1 MSGRLLRALT
11 GVCAMLL
18 AVLAVGAGPARAAGP
33 MPFFQ
38 LPFPCG
44 ETWRLATYAGHD
56 DYDIDMTY
64 TGGGSNG
71 RMILAAAGGTIS
83 AGWSSGGG
91 GNYAVIDHG
100 GGWRTTYMHMLQ
112 PATHTSGWVDGGT
125 PIGWV
130 GNTGN
135 STGPHLHFE
144 VTRDGGKTEAY
155 FNGSA
160 SGITSDGSAST
171 GPIYVNGPVS
181 PARNVTSS
189 NCNGGQQV
197 YEAHSAN
204 GWRMLPV
211 SGGYG
216 PVTATATAAIAVGST
231 KIIYS
236 VKGGQIFEAAS
247 NAGWN
252 NLHTGI
258 NGAQGTALAA
268 LNLNGEK
275 LIYSVVGGY
284 VHEASSNNGWR
295 NLNTGIAGVSNSS
308 ISVIAL
314 NGVKYI
320 YSIVGGY
327 VHEAHSAN
335 GWRNLNTGVPGS
347 AVAAITVGT
356 TKILYVVNGGS
367 VYEAASNA
375 GWANVWTGISGVS
388 SATIAAANLNGE
400 KLIYTMAGGYV
411 HEASSN
417 NGWRNLNSGVTGS
430 RTSVL
435 ALSGVKYLYSN

>member
-1 MSGRLLRALT
+1 MSERLLRALS
-11 GVCAMLL
+11 GVCATLL

-44 ETWRLATYAGHD
+44 ETWRMATYAGHD
-56 DYDIDMTY
+56 DYDIDMTF
-64 TGGGSNG
+64 TGGASNG
-71 RMILAAAGGTIS
+71 RLILSAAGGTIS
-83 AGWSSGGG
+83 AGYSSGG

-100 GGWRTTYMHMLQ
+100 GGWRTTYMHMIQ
-112 PATHTSGWVDGGT
+112 PAIHSSGWVDGGV

-130 GNTGN
+130 GSTGN

-155 FNGSA
+155 FNGSP
-160 SGITSDGSAST
+160 SGITSDGSAAT

-181 PARNVTSS
+181 LARNATSA

-204 GWRMLPV
+204 GWRMIPV
-211 SGGYG
+211 SGPNGA
-216 PVTATATAAIAVGST
+216 VTATATAVIQVGGA

-236 VKGGQIFEAAS
+236 SKGGQIFEAGS
-247 NAGWN
+247 STGWN

-275 LIYSVVGGY
+275 LIYSVIGGF

-295 NLNTGIAGVSNSS
+295 NLNTGIGGVSNTS
-308 ISVIAL
+308 IAVIAL
-314 NGVKYI
+314 NGVKYV

-335 GWRNLNTGVPGS
+335 GWRNISTGVPAS

-356 TKILYVVNGGS
+356 TKILYAVNGGA

-375 GWANVWTGISGVS
+375 GWAYMGTGISGVS
-388 SATIAAANLNGE
+388 GATIAAANLNGE
-400 KLIYTMAGGYV
+400 KLIYTMYGGYV

-417 NGWRNLNSGVTGS
+417 NGWRNVNSGVTGS

-435 ALSGVKYLYSN
+435 TLNGVKYLYPN